1 MPFSRA
7 VTAPTSLESDE
18 LTAAMVGI
26 GMNFA
31 SRANPGANIEDTL
44 LFASFEGME
53 KDDLR
58 VLAILVT
65 WFGVHAP
72 WVNADRLTKI
82 VAETPAPR
90 VRALWSAL
98 ARWQSKDRRFAR
110 LTKVYA
116 GPRLELLA
124 TGTDFQIKRHGEDER
139 FAGGPLKV
147 PANVLRDRPADIL
160 SPAELAKRHHAY
172 RLRIMIGPTYR
183 ADMWSE
189 LERDSTLSAAELA
202 RRAYGSFATAWHVRR
217 DFGLLAPS
225 TTLASRRPGQRT
237 ARSGQNW

>member
-7 VTAPTSLESDE
+7 LAPRTPPQADE

-31 SRANPGANIEDTL
+31 SRAHPNANIEDTL
-44 LFASFEGME
+44 LFASVEGMD

-72 WVNADRLTKI
+72 WVNADRLTKL
-82 VAETPAPR
+82 VTETRATR

-110 LTKVYA
+110 LAKVYT
-116 GPRLELLA
+116 GPRLDLLA

-139 FAGGPLKV
+139 FAGSPLRV
-147 PANVLRDRPADIL
+147 PANVLRDRPADVQP
-160 SPAELAKRHHAY
+160 PAELAKRHDAY
-172 RLRIMIGPTYR
+172 RSRIIIGPSYR
-183 ADMWSE
+183 ADMWSA

-202 RRAYGSFATAWHVRR
+202 RRTYGSFATAWHVRR
-217 DFGLLAPS
+217 DFGLLVPPTKLGGRHGPRA
-225 TTLASRRPGQRT
+225 TR
-237 ARSGQNW
+237 

>member
-7 VTAPTSLESDE
+7 VAGPTSLQPDE

-31 SRANPGANIEDTL
+31 SRANPAANIEDTL
-44 LFASFEGME
+44 LLASFEGME
-53 KDDLR
+53 NDDLR
-58 VLAILVT
+58 VLAVLVT

-72 WVNADRLTKI
+72 WVNADRLTKL
-82 VAETPAPR
+82 VTATQAPR

-98 ARWQSKDRRFAR
+98 ARWQAKDRRFAR
-110 LTKVYA
+110 LANLYT

-124 TGTDFQIKRHGEDER
+124 TGTDFQIKRRGEDER
-139 FAGGPLKV
+139 FADSPLRV
-147 PANVLRDRPADIL
+147 PANVLRDRPADVL
-160 SPAELAKRHHAY
+160 LPAELAKRHHAY
-172 RLRIMIGPTYR
+172 GRRIIIGPSYR

-202 RRAYGSFATAWHVRR
+202 RRTYGSFATAWHVRR
-217 DFGLLAPS
+217 DFGLLPPS
-225 TTLASRRPGQRT
+225 TKLAGRHGPRATR
-237 ARSGQNW
+237 